1 MGAHTDTSIPR
12 FTVTGVIAGGFFIFF
27 ALSAFFSFFMNASDA
42 IKAHLKENGAEAVA
56 AMERGAE
63 RGHGDISLSIRAFG
77 PSFVENA
84 TGRGTPFLLEVLG
97 IGLIICL
104 SQAYHYPVKRFFRN
118 KRRGEPIPPP
128 LEAAAR
134 ERLSHSP
141 IVLGVFLPA
150 AMIAFEFLM
159 IGAISG
165 GLGRREIA
173 ADQLRL
179 IAPKI
184 LLAAMAGLFMYL
196 WQRHRVQSRFLR
208 HAYSKRELTERMPP
222 GRRNSIRG
230 TLALVSFLTAIL
242 PAAVSVSLIASGFS
256 VVDSSRKLTAQELD
270 LLFGQSRS
278 SSDRAGSA
286 RAGSDIDWTAF
297 LGDLKAAGLPG
308 LPLLYF
314 DTLESWR
321 LVIGMAIGLSIVLG
335 YAAAIVRWVS
345 SDFILPLEELSSSMQ
360 RLSLEDSTEPSPVT
374 TTNELGDLALGFNA
388 MLKGLE
394 ERNRLKGLFG
404 QYLTREVSEAI
415 LAGRLNLDG
424 DRYQATVMFTDIRN
438 FTAMSESMDPG
449 DVFRFLNGYF
459 DTMIEAIMSKG
470 GFIDKFIG
478 DGILSV
484 FGLPVRGEDHA
495 RLAVEAAM
503 EMRGRLEALNRER
516 RAASLDP
523 IAIGSGIHTGPVIAG
538 NVGNEKRAQF
548 TVIGDTVN
556 LASRLEGLNKRF
568 ASSIILSDSTWA
580 ALPEELRER
589 GSFERLS
596 DVEVRGK
603 KEPLTLYKAC

>member
-1 MGAHTDTSIPR
+1 MRTKKGKSIPR
-12 FTVTGVIAGGFFIFF
+12 FGVTGVIAGGFFIFI

-42 IKAHLKENGAEAVA
+42 IKAHLRDNGAEAVA
-56 AMERGAE
+56 AIERGAKQ
-63 RGHGDISLSIRAFG
+63 
-77 PSFVENA
+77 
-84 TGRGTPFLLEVLG
+84 GRGELELTLKAYAPPGAKGPTDHGMPFLMEVAG
-97 IGLIICL
+97 IALIICL
-104 SQAYHYPVKRFFRN
+104 SQAYHYPVRRFFRD
-118 KRRGEPIPPP
+118 KRRGEPTPVR
-128 LEAAAR
+128 LAAAAR

-141 IVLGVFLPA
+141 VVLGVFLPA
-150 AMIAFEFLM
+150 AMILFEFAM
-159 IGAISG
+159 IGALG
-165 GLGRREIA
+165 GGFGQRQAA

-196 WQRHRVQSRFLR
+196 WQRHRVQTLFLR
-208 HAYSKRELTERMPP
+208 HAYSKAELSERMPP

-230 TLALVSFLTAIL
+230 TLALVSILTAVL

-256 VVDSSRKLTAQELD
+256 VAASARDLSSDELA
-270 LLFGQSRS
+270 LLFGQP
-278 SSDRAGSA
+278 RAA
-286 RAGSDIDWTAF
+286 AAGAPPAGQRVDWAAF
-297 LGDLKAAGLPG
+297 LGEMRAAGMPQ

-335 YAAAIVRWVS
+335 YAAAISRWVS
-345 SDFILPLEELSSSMQ
+345 SDFILPLEELRGTMR
-360 RLSLEDSTEPSPVT
+360 RLGQDETAEPTPVT
-374 TTNELGDLALGFNA
+374 TTNELGELALGFNA
-388 MLKGLE
+388 MLKGLD

-415 LAGRLNLDG
+415 LAGRLSLDG

-438 FTAMSESMDPG
+438 FTAMSEAMAPE

-484 FGLPVRGEDHA
+484 FGLPVRGDDHA
-495 RLAVEAAM
+495 RLAVEAAL
-503 EMRGRLEALNRER
+503 EMRGRLEALNGER
-516 RAASLDP
+516 LAAGLGP

-556 LASRLEGLNKRF
+556 LASRLEGLNKRY

-580 ALPEELRER
+580 ALPGELRQR
-589 GSFERLS
+589 GAFERLS

-603 KEPLTLYKAC
+603 KEPLTLYKAG